1 MSGIRD
7 TIVTLGP
14 WGSHDIVEGEDLELQ
29 FGSLA
34 LRLARESGEIRV
46 AAAREEEDRDEEP
59 DWTRWAPADW
69 EGELSLTPALPDRT
83 VIVQPEDAFWL
94 LAGAE
99 ARIYV
104 RIPLCVRIDALG
116 TQRTQL
122 TTIPVV
128 ELSDT
133 WWGTLEEGELCYWI
147 RTAARRRVTSEQAL
161 HLAICPLQLINH
173 SDDDL
178 HVDKIALRVEYLSLH
193 ADCEGAIWSSETR
206 VRYLGESEGSRL
218 EVSGDSPTEAPEAEL
233 MTPPRA
239 RMAKGLTARTFARLK
254 SIQGWI

>member
-1 MSGIRD
+1 MNSMQD

-14 WGSHDIVEGEDLELQ
+14 WGLHEILEGEDLQLQ
-29 FGSLA
+29 VGPLA
-34 LRLARESGEIRV
+34 LQLARESGEIRV
-46 AAAREEEDRDEEP
+46 AATRGDEDRDDES

-69 EGELSLTPALPDRT
+69 RGELALTPALPDRT
-83 VIVQPEDAFWL
+83 VIVQPENAFWL

-104 RIPLCVRIDALG
+104 RIPLFVRIDALG
-116 TQRTQL
+116 ARRTHL
-122 TTIPVV
+122 TTIPAV

-147 RTAARRRVTSEQAL
+147 RTAARRRITNERVV
-161 HLAICPLQLINH
+161 HLAICPLQLVNH
-173 SDDDL
+173 SSDDL
-178 HVDKIALRVEYLSLH
+178 NVDKIALRVEYLSLH
-193 ADCEGAIWSSETR
+193 ADSDGSIWSSETR

-218 EVSGDSPTEAPEAEL
+218 QVSGDSPAEAPEAEL
-233 MTPPRA
+233 MTPARA